1 MTYRVLAITDRTN
14 DDMTDRITNAI
25 KSVNRTDRSEINIP
39 VTDDVVNQIIDLRT
53 NDDGTHG
60 VSHLFDQNEDVEIVI
75 LDGVGPRP
83 VQDALA
89 DNIDVAVSPTD
100 LPGDDG
106 DNTHRSR
113 IEDTL
118 ITEHN
123 AWVVTPTRIT
133 IPRGNADQIID
144 DAMKWRSDDDDSRS
158 IDDLPSSTK
167 WIDGHPAPAV
177 GKEHEG
183 RPPIGYIVTHGEL
196 HPHPD
201 EYPVVR
207 NALVAADDARV
218 SISRV
223 ARKIDASETTVKRII
238 HDPERR
244 RKYGLDVRV
253 DAECPLDRSC

>member
-89 DNIDVAVSPTD
+89 DNIDVAVGPTD
-100 LPGDDG
+100 LPGVDT

-123 AWVVTPTRIT
+123 AWIVTPTRIT

-183 RPPIGYIVTHGEL
+183 RPPTGYAVSHGTL
-196 HPHPD
+196 VPHPD
-201 EYPVVR
+201 EYASVR
-207 NALVAADDARV
+207 EALVAADDNRV
-218 SISRV
+218 TQGKAATTIGV
-223 ARKIDASETTVKRII
+223 SETTVKRIL
-238 HDPERR
+238 HEPERR
-244 RKYGLDVRV
+244 RRYALDVRV
-253 DAECPLDRSC
+253 E